1 MTAALPL
8 WLFSSQMSELAAQK
22 KGLHEIKWL
31 VVVLLFG
38 PFAPLT
44 LAAKLD
50 LNQRQLLRLL
60 VEAIGPIESNKD
72 EVD

>member
-31 VVVLLFG
+31 VAALLFG
-38 PFAPLT
+38 PFAIFI
-44 LAAKLD
+44 LAEKLD
-50 LNQRQLLRLL
+50 LKRQQPLRLL
-60 VEAIGPIESNKD
+60 VDPIGPIESNED